1 MRFDMI
7 MDEEQYEDLLNT
19 IEDGEG
25 LFDADD
31 TGPREY
37 KKISEL
43 QGSINL
49 YTQIN
54 CTIVRDES
62 PHEVEL
68 EFGLG
73 HSGLCDSD
81 GDHDPKSL
89 DELSKLS
96 WNTKGKP
103 HVLQTQDGSPID
115 VRVKNEAGTGFRHL
129 RVCYAIF
136 ERSTTPESIVRLG
149 DDQWG
154 IQGAIVLHTIA
165 SLGKGADDV
174 FSSES
179 RPLKKPMARWT
190 QPSLGQKTAS
200 QPY

>member
-43 QGSINL
+43 QGLINL

-81 GDHDPKSL
+81 MITIPSRWMSYQSCLGIRKVSHMYFKPKM
-89 DELSKLS
+89 
-96 WNTKGKP
+96 
-103 HVLQTQDGSPID
+103 
-115 VRVKNEAGTGFRHL
+115 EAQL
-129 RVCYAIF
+129 
-136 ERSTTPESIVRLG
+136 
-149 DDQWG
+149 
-154 IQGAIVLHTIA
+154 
-165 SLGKGADDV
+165 
-174 FSSES
+174 
-179 RPLKKPMARWT
+179 M
-190 QPSLGQKTAS
+190 
-200 QPY
+200 